1 MERLAGG
8 PLPTSGEIKV
18 QYVCQDCGHDY
29 DGAHQARMEQ
39 YVGRRGERLCPE
51 CKGKRLRLWE
61 LYQAEIHERGL
72 AYDRGLWQAQQVPE
86 KFENASFATFDAKGN
101 AKTVKSLREWAEGFP
116 VTERP
121 KGYSSLIVCSQENGV
136 GKTHLAVAMLKV
148 IINRFGDRGWEHCPY
163 QFWTVARVRSR
174 LYDAQRFSTKETLQE
189 AYRDFATMRLL
200 ILDDVGKERMSQA
213 DQVYEMYYTIIN
225 ERYNLS
231 LPVVITSNLGLEPWE
246 PGGMCLSDIIGKSG
260 VSRLREMCRGVDY
273 VIEGKDRR

>member
-1 MERLAGG
+1 MERLAGDQSDTCG
-8 PLPTSGEIKV
+8 AEV
-18 QYVCQDCGHDY
+18 RYVCQDCGQDY
-29 DGAHQARMEQ
+29 DGSHQVKMEQ
-39 YVGRRGERLCPE
+39 YVGRRWERHCPE
-51 CKGKRLRLWE
+51 CKAKRLRQWE
-61 LYQAEIHERGL
+61 LEQAEVHDKGM
-72 AYDRGLWQAQQVPE
+72 AYDRARWLEQQVPE
-86 KFENASFATFDAKGN
+86 KYNNSTFATFDAKSN
-101 AKTVKSLREWAEGFP
+101 PKTVTSLRTWAEDFP
-116 VTERP
+116 VTARP
-121 KGYSSLIVCSQENGV
+121 KGYSSLIICSQENGV

-163 QFWTVARVRSR
+163 QFWTVARIRSR

-189 AYRDFATMRLL
+189 VYRDFATMRLL

-231 LPVVITSNLGLEPWE
+231 LPVVITSNLGMEPW
-246 PGGMCLSDIIGKSG
+246 PAGGMCLSDIVGKSG